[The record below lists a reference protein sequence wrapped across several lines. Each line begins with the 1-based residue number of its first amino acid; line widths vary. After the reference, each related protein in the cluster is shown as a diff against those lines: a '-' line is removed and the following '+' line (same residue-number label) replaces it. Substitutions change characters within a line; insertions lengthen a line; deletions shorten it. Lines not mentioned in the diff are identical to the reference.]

1 MSTCD
6 IIIPVWNLKGITERC
21 IESIIK
27 NTRCQYRLIIIDNG
41 SEAETK
47 QYLEGLKN
55 DSRIKNYLLIRNEE
69 NLGCTKAINQ
79 GMRASTEEYMAVLNN
94 DTICCQGW
102 LFELVGV
109 AEAAPD
115 IGIVNPNSNNLGFNC
130 PKKMSLDKY
139 ALSLMQRYK
148 GKYIEMATAVGFC
161 SLIKKEVV
169 EKIGVYDEAFGMG
182 YFDDTEYSMRAREF
196 GYKTVFAKAPYVYHD
211 EHVSFNILGSLEE
224 IFKENRKLFHEKF
237 GVPKRILYILT
248 KENKVYFAALE
259 KETYVLANKFNWIRV
274 FLPHQLQGLR
284 LAEHTNIAVIFISQ
298 FFFRFHCLFNVLV
311 KKKKYSDIYVDDKK
325 LFKMLQALT
334 QFHKAKVTLIKG

>member
-55 DSRIKNYLLIRNEE
+55 DSRLKNYSLIRNEE

-79 GMRASTEEYMAVLNN
+79 GMRASGAEYMVVLNN
-94 DTICCQGW
+94 DTICYQEW
-102 LFELVGV
+102 LSELIDV
-109 AEAAPD
+109 AASAPD
-115 IGIVNPNSNNLGFNC
+115 IGIVNPNSNNLGFHC
-130 PKKMSLDKY
+130 PRGMNMDKY
-139 ALSLMQRYK
+139 VLSLTQKYK
-148 GKYIEMATAVGFC
+148 GKYIEMTTAVGFC

-169 EKIGVYDEAFGMG
+169 AKIGVYDEAFGMG
-182 YFDDTEYSMRAREF
+182 YFDDTEYSMRARES

-224 IFKENRKLFHEKF
+224 IFKKNRKLFHEKF

-248 KENKVYFAALE
+248 KENKTYFKVLKE
-259 KETYVLANKFNWIRV
+259 ETYALANKFNWIRV
-274 FLPHQLQGLR
+274 FLPKSLKGLR
-284 LAEHTNIAVIFISQ
+284 LAEHTNITVIYISR

-311 KKKKYSDIYVDDKK
+311 KKKKYSDIYIDDGK
-325 LFKMLQALT
+325 LFQMLQATRQL
-334 QFHKAKVTLIKG
+334 HKAKVALIKS